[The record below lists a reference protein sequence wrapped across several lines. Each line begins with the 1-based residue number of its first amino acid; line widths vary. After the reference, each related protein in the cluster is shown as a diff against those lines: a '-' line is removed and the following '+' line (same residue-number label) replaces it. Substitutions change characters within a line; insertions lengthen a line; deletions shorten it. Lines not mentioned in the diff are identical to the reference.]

1 MEYAKGYW
9 LNEESRTVLS
19 RGYLRPNETA
29 EARISVIGDAAEHIL
44 KEMAGRNGKLPSSF
58 DGWSEKFQDYL
69 YRGWYSLASPVWANF
84 GTDRGLPISCN
95 GSHVDDSIESILSK
109 VAEIGTMTKY
119 GSGTSAY
126 LGDLRPRGASIS
138 VGGTTDGP
146 VHFAQLFDSTV
157 NIISQSNVRRGA
169 CAVYLDATHPDIEEF
184 LEMREEGS
192 NVQKLSLGVCISD
205 EFMNDVINYAGP
217 ASDRARRIWSRIIK
231 KRCETGYPY
240 IFFTDTVNKMK
251 PASFEHKHIA
261 FSNLCSEICLPTTSS
276 ESFVCCLS
284 SLNLLH
290 YDEWKTTD
298 AAYVLTQF
306 LDAVMEEYIV
316 KTQYLTYMESAHRF
330 ARKWRAIGVGV
341 LGWHSYLQSKMIPF
355 EGLESKFLN
364 AEIFEHIQNETERAT
379 RDMAF
384 TFGTP
389 EMCESTGVRN
399 ATTMAVAPTTSSS
412 FILGQVSPS
421 IEPLASN
428 YFVKDLQKGKFT
440 YRNPY
445 LAALLETKGRN
456 DEKTWQNIL
465 MKGGS
470 VQHLDFLTEREK
482 AVFMTFGEI
491 SQLEIIQQ
499 AAQRQTYIDQGQS
512 LNLMIHPSVEPRDI
526 SNLLI
531 EAWRLG
537 VKTLYYQRSTNP
549 SQELV
554 RNVMDCVSCES

>member
-1 MEYAKGYW
+1 MEYVKGYW
-9 LNEESRTVLS
+9 LNDESRTVLS
-19 RGYLRPNETA
+19 RGYLRPEETA
-29 EARISVIGDAAEHIL
+29 EERIEVIALTAENIL
-44 KEMAGRNGKLPSSF
+44 KKMSLKNKDAESF
-58 DGWSEKFQDYL
+58 DGWAEKFKDYL

-95 GSHVDDSIESILSK
+95 GSYVDDSIESILKK
-109 VAEIGTMTKY
+109 VAEVGTMTKY

-126 LGDLRPRGASIS
+126 LGALRPRGAPIS

-169 CAVYLDATHPDIEEF
+169 CAIYLDVEHPDIEEF
-184 LEMREEGS
+184 LELREEGS
-192 NVQKLSLGVCISD
+192 TVQKLSLGVCISND
-205 EFMNDVINYAGP
+205 FMNDVINYSGP
-217 ASDRARRIWSRIIK
+217 ASDRARRIWKRIIK

-240 IFFTDTVNKMK
+240 IFFTDNVNTQK
-251 PASFEHKHIA
+251 PDVFESKKIS
-261 FSNLCSEICLPTTSS
+261 FSNLCSEICLPTTPY

-284 SLNLLH
+284 SMNLLH
-290 YDEWKTTD
+290 YEEWKTTD
-298 AAYVLTQF
+298 AVYVLTQF
-306 LDAVMEEYIV
+306 LDSVMEEYIE
-316 KTQYLTYMESAHRF
+316 KTQYIQYMESAHRF
-330 ARKWRAIGVGV
+330 AKKWRAIGVGV
-341 LGWHSYLQSKMIPF
+341 LGWHSYLQSNMIPF
-355 EGLESKFLN
+355 EGMEAKLLN
-364 AEIFEHIQNETERAT
+364 AEIFQFMEKETARAT
-379 RDMAF
+379 RDMADM
-384 TFGTP
+384 FGVP
-389 EMCESTGVRN
+389 SMCEFAGVRN
-399 ATTMAVAPTTSSS
+399 ATTMAIAPTTSSS

-440 YRNPY
+440 YKNPY
-445 LAALLETKGRN
+445 LAALLEDYGKNT
-456 DEKTWQNIL
+456 DEIWTSIL

-470 VQHLDFLTEREK
+470 VQHLDFLSQREK
-482 AVFMTFGEI
+482 DVFATFGEI

-499 AAQRQTYIDQGQS
+499 AAQRQQFIDQGQS